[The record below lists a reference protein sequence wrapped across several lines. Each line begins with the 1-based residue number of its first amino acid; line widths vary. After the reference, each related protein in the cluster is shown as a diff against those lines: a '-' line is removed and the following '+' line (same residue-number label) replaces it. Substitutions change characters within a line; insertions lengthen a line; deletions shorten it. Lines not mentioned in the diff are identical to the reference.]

1 MKLLK
6 KFYEKHLKGK
16 DFSEELIEIHFR
28 VFLTFFAI
36 IGVIDFA
43 VLAPL
48 YEHEF
53 IGHNLM
59 KILTVLFVTY
69 IIIGAALCVFMLI
82 FPQFAD
88 FRTERGIGNYDSET
102 DYYDP
107 KWYTDTGDMR
117 FPLSVSKSRPKTQII
132 NFKHTLDDDITKVYS
147 DEIYPALIELYKKAD
162 FNKETRNLYKMSIP
176 EIKRLHELLSA
187 NFSSFNE
194 ETDPET
200 KAIIKNNFIDSKD
213 DIIAYIKNI
222 QKPIDKILDCYQD
235 IKMSENELKKNQ
247 DFFLSIKAMN
257 QLHKSDL
264 DLLSDKYNLTSE
276 EDSNNSLTQQKSS

>member
-1 MKLLK
+1 MKILK

-16 DFSEELIEIHFR
+16 DFSEEISEIHFR
-28 VFLTFFAI
+28 AFLTFFAI
-36 IGVIDFA
+36 IGVIDVA
-43 VLAPL
+43 VLTPL
-48 YEHEF
+48 YEHEC
-53 IGHNLM
+53 IGYNLM
-59 KILTVLFVTY
+59 RILTILFVTY
-69 IIIGAALCVFMLI
+69 FIVGVALCAFILI

-88 FRTERGIGNYDSET
+88 FRTGRGIGNYDSDT

-117 FPLSVSKSRPKTQII
+117 FPLSVSKSRPKAQII
-132 NFKHTLDDDITKVYS
+132 NFKHTLDDDITKVYG

-176 EIKRLHELLSA
+176 EVKKMYELLSA
-187 NFSSFNE
+187 HFSSFNE
-194 ETDPET
+194 TTDPET
-200 KAIIKNNFIDSKD
+200 KAIIKNNFIESKD

-222 QKPIDKILDCYQD
+222 QKPIDKILDGYQD
-235 IKMSENELKKNQ
+235 IKMSENELKKKQ
-247 DFFLSIKAMN
+247 DFFLNIKTMN

-276 EDSNNSLTQQKSS
+276 ENSNNSLMQKKSP